1 MAKKRLSLA
10 EIEKED
16 LKIVAHMPE
25 KEEIGN
31 HISEKVNKTKHVF
44 EPVQMASEM
53 TKMSILVPTEM
64 FEKLQDLSRSRRRA
78 KEPFKLTELAREA
91 LSSWLPKQK
100 F

>member
-16 LKIVAHMPE
+16 LKIVTRILE
-25 KEEIGN
+25 NEEAGN
-31 HISEKVNKTKHVF
+31 HISEKGNMIKYSTAGDS
-44 EPVQMASEM
+44 ASADM
-53 TKMSILVPTEM
+53 TKMSILVPTDM
-64 FEKLQDLSRSRRRA
+64 FETLQDLSRSRRRA
-78 KEPFKLTELAREA
+78 KQPFKLTELAREA

>member
-25 KEEIGN
+25 KEEIGD
-31 HISEKVNKTKHVF
+31 HISEKRNAIKYL
-44 EPVQMASEM
+44 PVPAFAGAGM
-53 TKMSILVPTEM
+53 TKMSILVPTDM
-64 FEKLQDLSRSRRRA
+64 FETLQDLSRSRRRA
-78 KEPFKLTELAREA
+78 KQPFKLTELAREA